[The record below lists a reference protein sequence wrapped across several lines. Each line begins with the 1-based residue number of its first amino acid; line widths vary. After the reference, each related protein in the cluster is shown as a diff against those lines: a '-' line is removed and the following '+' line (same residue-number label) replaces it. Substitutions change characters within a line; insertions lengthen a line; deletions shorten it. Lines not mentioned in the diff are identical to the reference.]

1 MTEENKTK
9 EAKAPEEV
17 SKLKTAVEKVKKG
30 LKKKEDSLE
39 DLIQEWR
46 KCRSPRK
53 RGELLRKIRA
63 KRK

>member
-1 MTEENKTK
+1 MTEENKT
-9 EAKAPEEV
+9 EEVKAP
-17 SKLKTAVEKVKKG
+17 KTVVEKVKKV

-39 DLIQEWR
+39 DLVKEWR
-46 KCRSPRK
+46 KCRNPRK

>member
-1 MTEENKTK
+1 MTEEDKTK

-17 SKLKTAVEKVKKG
+17 NNFKTVVEKVKKV